1 MNRDM
6 TPTAAKEQGA
16 AKNTKTTF
24 KARLASIF
32 GRKKERD
39 VTVSR
44 LTSSTR
50 ALIANLMAMR

>member
-1 MNRDM
+1 MTSDM
-6 TPTAAKEQGA
+6 TPTAAAEQGA
-16 AKNTKTTF
+16 AKDMDTAF

-32 GRKKERD
+32 RRKKERD
-39 VTVSR
+39 VAVSQ